1 MLVINDLRVQYRTND
16 RLVSGLNGLS
26 LKCGEEKLGVVG
38 VSGSG
43 KSSLGR
49 AIMRLLPDTAVVTAK
64 EMSFGGRNLLKYD
77 NRSAAAWRGREVAMI
92 FQDPHLALNPVMK
105 IGSQITETY
114 KQHIGSG
121 RRAARRYGLR
131 LLEAVHIANPTLMW
145 NSYPRE
151 LSGGMA

>member
-43 KSSLGR
+43 KSSIGR

-77 NRSAAAWRGREVAMI
+77 N
-92 FQDPHLALNPVMK
+92 Q
-105 IGSQITETY
+105 
-114 KQHIGSG
+114 
-121 RRAARRYGLR
+121 
-131 LLEAVHIANPTLMW
+131 
-145 NSYPRE
+145 
-151 LSGGMA
+151 